1 MDGTHSDATYKQNFD
16 DENADDFAV
25 FSAFLCPLS
34 IKTSTEYVFQNN
46 SPGDRTKCR
55 PLLISY
61 KRETFEITVSEFKIL
76 ESAFEKN
83 KRIDVKFFS
92 TWDEKELSF
101 RVNLKPNAT
110 MLDGKC
116 LNAILGN
123 AATTRCRACKETHNT
138 NKGDKLFTILIIF
151 KHK

>member
-1 MDGTHSDATYKQNFD
+1 MVRIPMLPTSKTLMTKMLMILPFFQLFYAPSRSKQ
-16 DENADDFAV
+16 A
-25 FSAFLCPLS
+25 
-34 IKTSTEYVFQNN
+34 QNMYFKKN
-46 SPGDRTKCR
+46 SPGDGTKCR

-101 RVNLKPNAT
+101 RVNLKPNAA
-110 MLDGKC
+110 ML
-116 LNAILGN
+116 
-123 AATTRCRACKETHNT
+123 
-138 NKGDKLFTILIIF
+138 
-151 KHK
+151 

>member
-16 DENADDFAV
+16 DENADDAAV

-34 IKTSTEYVFQNN
+34 IKTSTEYIFQNN
-46 SPGDRTKCR
+46 SPRNSTKCR

-101 RVNLKPNAT
+101 RVNLKPNAA
-110 MLDGKC
+110 ML
-116 LNAILGN
+116 
-123 AATTRCRACKETHNT
+123 
-138 NKGDKLFTILIIF
+138 
-151 KHK
+151 